1 MIPVVPNSNS
11 GRYYGI
17 HLKDFLRAVSNKVRS
32 SASI

>member
-1 MIPVVPNSNS
+1 MIPVVLNSNS

-17 HLKDFLRAVSNKVRS
+17 YLKDFLRSVSNKVRS